1 MMRPRSLRAATLPLA
16 LSMAGALLMSPLLV
30 ATPASAHNALA
41 GSTPAAGSTLT
52 TAPTS
57 VTLTFEEPPLSSGM
71 AVVVTAP
78 DKSRVSPD
86 SPVLTGSD
94 VVTPLAPLTASGT
107 YSVAWRV
114 VADDGHPVTGTFTFT
129 LDLGAAT
136 SVSPSATA
144 SATSSAVGTVATTTD
159 GSSSSTPVGWIVA
172 GAVALAVLVGAVAL
186 VSRRRSA

>member
-1 MMRPRSLRAATLPLA
+1 
-16 LSMAGALLMSPLLV
+16 MAGALLLSPLLV

-57 VTLTFEEPPLSSGM
+57 VTLNFEEPPLSSGM

-78 DKSRVSPD
+78 DKSRVSPG

-129 LDLGAAT
+129 VDLGAAT
-136 SVSPSATA
+136 SVSPSATPSA
-144 SATSSAVGTVATTTD
+144 SPSATPSATSSAAGTVATTTD
-159 GSSSSTPVGWIVA
+159 ASSSSAPVGWIVA
-172 GAVALAVLVGAVAL
+172 GAAALAVLVGAVAL

>member
-1 MMRPRSLRAATLPLA
+1 
-16 LSMAGALLMSPLLV
+16 MAGALLLSPLLV

-57 VTLTFEEPPLSSGM
+57 VTLHFEEPPLSSGM
-71 AVVVTAP
+71 AVAVTAP
-78 DKSRVSPD
+78 DQSLVSPG

-94 VVTPLAPLTASGT
+94 VVASLAPLTASGT

-129 LDLGAAT
+129 VDLGAAA
-136 SVSPSATA
+136 SAPPSATA
-144 SATSSAVGTVATTTD
+144 SATSSTSGTVATTTD
-159 GSSSSTPVGWIVA
+159 GSSSSTPVGAIVA
-172 GAVALAVLVGAVAL
+172 GAAALAVLVGAVVL
-186 VSRRRSA
+186 VTRRRSA

>member
-1 MMRPRSLRAATLPLA
+1 
-16 LSMAGALLMSPLLV
+16 MAGALLLSPLLV
-30 ATPASAHNALA
+30 ATPAWAHNALA

-52 TAPTS
+52 TMPTS
-57 VTLTFEEPPLSSGM
+57 VTLNFEEPPLSSGM

-78 DKSRVSPD
+78 DKSLVSPA

-159 GSSSSTPVGWIVA
+159 GSSSSAPVGWIVA
-172 GAVALAVLVGAVAL
+172 GAAALAVLVGAVAL